1 MGLGFRFAVSQDVL
15 FLTAQGSKFKESI
28 YLVME

>member
-15 FLTAQGSKFKESI
+15 FLTAQGSRFKENI
-28 YLVME
+28 